1 MTDIS
6 QFSPRIR
13 RPSYLESRTPG
24 ILRGSS
30 PVRLQNTTEGA
41 PNHQLIHKA
50 NSSGKRIPVCSLE
63 SHSNRRRGR
72 LRPRLVGWSPPRK
85 PLLDIWRHEYPTAST
100 YQERIFFQGNLDP
113 RLHRNS
119 YPSRI
124 PMDEHRSTPE
134 WEFRLEERVLE
145 VPLKVDWTM

>member
-85 PLLDIWRHEYPTAST
+85 PLLDIWRHEYRQLAPTRNVYSFRVIWILGCIVIVILH
-100 YQERIFFQGNLDP
+100 EFQWMSIEALLSGNFAL
-113 RLHRNS
+113 RNGC
-119 YPSRI
+119 
-124 PMDEHRSTPE
+124 
-134 WEFRLEERVLE
+134 
-145 VPLKVDWTM
+145 